1 MKQMFKYSI
10 LRNIIRNIV
19 ILIYVID
26 AVYISILKLCYQ
38 NSEEETVSFSFNRVI
53 IDINQT
59 GFQD

>member
-26 AVYISILKLCYQ
+26 AVYIFILKLCYQ

>member
-26 AVYISILKLCYQ
+26 AVYIFILKLCYQ
-38 NSEEETVSFSFNRVI
+38 NSEEETVSFSFNRLLI
-53 IDINQT
+53 LIKLDSK
-59 GFQD
+59 